1 MSDASHTITLPR
13 PAALKLAKALEAAVA
28 SLRTLRAPALGTR
41 DGYRGMMAQ
50 LDCEAGL
57 SVLRAAIKAEDGG

>member
-1 MSDASHTITLPR
+1 MSGQEITIPR

-28 SLRTLRAPALGTR
+28 SLRTLRAPATGTR

-57 SVLRAAIKAEDGG
+57 SALRALVEREKG